1 MTHPKLLRRWQAEG
15 YEFHLIYLWL
25 PSASADVIQH
35 TRVVAAAREG
45 VHAALLA
52 HKKAGH
58 HIVVVEDGKVIRI
71 PPRRIAV

>member
-1 MTHPKLLRRWQAEG
+1 MKKISSTKVKSGTRTKRPANLT
-15 YEFHLIYLWL
+15 
-25 PSASADVIQH
+25 QH

-58 HIVVVEDGKVIRI
+58 HIVVVEDGKVVRI
-71 PPRRIAV
+71 PPRKIAV

>member
-1 MTHPKLLRRWQAEG
+1 MRKTSSTKAKPGTPTKRQAS
-15 YEFHLIYLWL
+15 I
-25 PSASADVIQH
+25 AQH

-58 HIVVVEDGKVIRI
+58 HIVVVEDGKLVRI
-71 PPRRIAV
+71 PPRKIAV

>member
-1 MTHPKLLRRWQAEG
+1 MKKTSLTKVKPGARTRR
-15 YEFHLIYLWL
+15 
-25 PSASADVIQH
+25 PADAAQH

-58 HIVVVEDGKVIRI
+58 HIVVVEDGKVVRL
-71 PPRRIAV
+71 PPQKIAV

>member
-1 MTHPKLLRRWQAEG
+1 MKKTTSKKSRLGTGAKRP
-15 YEFHLIYLWL
+15 
-25 PSASADVIQH
+25 ADVTQH

-58 HIVVVEDGKVIRI
+58 YIVVVEDGKVVRI
-71 PPRRIAV
+71 PPRKIAV

>member
-1 MTHPKLLRRWQAEG
+1 MRKTSSTKAKPGTRTKRQAS
-15 YEFHLIYLWL
+15 FT
-25 PSASADVIQH
+25 QH

-58 HIVVVEDGKVIRI
+58 HIVVVEDGKLVRL
-71 PPRRIAV
+71 PPRKIAV

>member
-1 MTHPKLLRRWQAEG
+1 MKKASSTKVKPGAGAKRQAN
-15 YEFHLIYLWL
+15 L
-25 PSASADVIQH
+25 SQH

-58 HIVVVEDGKVIRI
+58 HIVVVEDGRVVRL
-71 PPRRIAV
+71 PPRKIAV

>member
-1 MTHPKLLRRWQAEG
+1 MRKTSSTKAKPGTRTKRQA
-15 YEFHLIYLWL
+15 
-25 PSASADVIQH
+25 QH

-58 HIVVVEDGKVIRI
+58 HIVVVEGGKVVRL
-71 PPRRIAV
+71 PPRKIAV

>member
-1 MTHPKLLRRWQAEG
+1 MRKT
-15 YEFHLIYLWL
+15 
-25 PSASADVIQH
+25 PSTKAKPGTRTKRQGQH

-58 HIVVVEDGKVIRI
+58 HIVVVEDGKVVRL
-71 PPRRIAV
+71 PPQKIAV

>member
-1 MTHPKLLRRWQAEG
+1 MKKTSSKKSKLGTRAER
-15 YEFHLIYLWL
+15 
-25 PSASADVIQH
+25 SADVTQH

-58 HIVVVEDGKVIRI
+58 HVVVVEDGKVVRI
-71 PPRRIAV
+71 PPQKIAL

>member
-1 MTHPKLLRRWQAEG
+1 MKKTSSTKVKPGARTKRQ
-15 YEFHLIYLWL
+15 
-25 PSASADVIQH
+25 ADVTQH

-58 HIVVVEDGKVIRI
+58 HIVVVEDGKLVRL

>member
-1 MTHPKLLRRWQAEG
+1 MKKTSSTKSKSGTRTKRP
-15 YEFHLIYLWL
+15 
-25 PSASADVIQH
+25 ADVTQH

-58 HIVVVEDGKVIRI
+58 HIVVVEEGKVVRI
-71 PPRRIAV
+71 PPRKIAV

>member
-1 MTHPKLLRRWQAEG
+1 MRKTSSTKAKPGARAKRQ
-15 YEFHLIYLWL
+15 
-25 PSASADVIQH
+25 ASATQH

-58 HIVVVEDGKVIRI
+58 HIVVVEDGKVVRL
-71 PPRRIAV
+71 PPRKIAV

>member
-1 MTHPKLLRRWQAEG
+1 MKKTSSTK
-15 YEFHLIYLWL
+15 
-25 PSASADVIQH
+25 ASSTKVRPGTRAKPQGSLAQH

-58 HIVVVEDGKVIRI
+58 HIVVVEDGRVVRL
-71 PPRRIAV
+71 PPRKIAV

>member
-1 MTHPKLLRRWQAEG
+1 MKKTSSTKVKSGTRAKQH
-15 YEFHLIYLWL
+15 
-25 PSASADVIQH
+25 ASLTQH

-58 HIVVVEDGKVIRI
+58 HIVVVEDGKVVRL
-71 PPRRIAV
+71 PPRKIAV

>member
-1 MTHPKLLRRWQAEG
+1 MKKTSLKKIKPRALTSRPA
-15 YEFHLIYLWL
+15 
-25 PSASADVIQH
+25 PSAQH

-58 HIVVVEDGKVIRI
+58 HVVVVEDGKVVRI
-71 PPRRIAV
+71 PPRKISV